1 MPLADADVRRWREQA
16 LGPDTEW
23 VPTLLQVR
31 GDQVRAWHGPRMGF
45 RLAAWLGP
53 VATLRVLT
61 AVGRLHR
68 RASGKTSELPGD
80 SSVPHGVNR
89 AQFLRLVAGAGV
101 AAGVVFAGNAPA
113 FATKEQRSAHAWVHV
128 NRARLPQ
135 TYAAIAAYPVSYR
148 RAIFQ
153 AVEPAARSRLW
164 VDHLRQYRSER
175 TDLTP
180 GQQDILDRAAEL
192 AGVESTFAEPGAADL
207 RHVDEIHRAAV
218 AELGEHEAYRAL
230 GVLGPAEDDV
240 DLLAWRP
247 DCECAFES
255 PWCGSRRTCHNAPGI
270 DDCNYASSGCG
281 TFWRY
286 PCKGMCR

>member
-16 LGPDTEW
+16 LGQDAEW
-23 VPTLLQVR
+23 APTLLRVR
-31 GDQVRAWHGPRMGF
+31 GDEVRAWCGPRLGF
-45 RLAAWLGP
+45 KLAGWLGP
-53 VATLRVLT
+53 IATLRVLT

-68 RASGKTSELPGD
+68 RASGKASELPGA
-80 SSVPHGVNR
+80 SAPHGVNR
-89 AQFLRLVAGAGV
+89 AQFFRLVAGAGV

-113 FATKEQRSAHAWVHV
+113 FATKEQRSAQAWVHA

-135 TYAAIAAYPVSYR
+135 TYAGIAAYPVSYR

-153 AVEPAARSRLW
+153 SVEPEVRSRLW
-164 VDHLRQYRSER
+164 VEHLRQYRSVR
-175 TDLTP
+175 STLTP
-180 GQQDILDRAAEL
+180 RQQDILDRAVIL
-192 AGVESTFAEPGAADL
+192 AGRESTFAEQGADDL
-207 RHVDEIHRAAV
+207 RHVDEMHQAAV

-230 GVLGPAEDDV
+230 GMLGPAEDSA

-270 DDCNYASSGCG
+270 DDCNYSGSGCG

-286 PCKGMCR
+286 ACKGMCR